1 MKRDKIGTVIFYC
14 LLAILGSVLIVSLF
28 VGCHVYTD
36 EEVEMIRCPQIQDT
50 VQIPDWDL
58 NVINDL

>member
-14 LLAILGSVLIVSLF
+14 LLAILGGVLIVSLF

-36 EEVEMIRCPQIQDT
+36 EEVELIRCPQMQDT
-50 VQIPDWDL
+50 VLIPDWEQ
-58 NVINDL
+58 VE

>member
-14 LLAILGSVLIVSLF
+14 LLAILGGILIVSLF

-36 EEVEMIRCPQIQDT
+36 EEVEMIRCPQVQDT
-50 VQIPDWDL
+50 VQIPDWEEAK
-58 NVINDL
+58 

>member
-14 LLAILGSVLIVSLF
+14 LLAILGGVLIVSLF

-36 EEVEMIRCPQIQDT
+36 EEIELIRCPQIRDT
-50 VQIPDWDL
+50 VQIPDWEE
-58 NVINDL
+58 VK

>member
-14 LLAILGSVLIVSLF
+14 LLAILGGILIVSLF

-36 EEVEMIRCPQIQDT
+36 EEVEMIRCPQILDT

>member
-14 LLAILGSVLIVSLF
+14 LLAILGGILIVSLF

-50 VQIPDWDL
+50 VHIPDWEEAK
-58 NVINDL
+58 

>member
-14 LLAILGSVLIVSLF
+14 LLAILGGVLIVSLF

-36 EEVEMIRCPQIQDT
+36 EEVKIIRCPQVQDT
-50 VQIPDWDL
+50 VQIPDWEQTE
-58 NVINDL
+58 

>member
-14 LLAILGSVLIVSLF
+14 LLAILGGVLIVSLF

-36 EEVEMIRCPQIQDT
+36 EEVEIIRCPQVQDT
-50 VQIPDWDL
+50 VQIPDWEQTE
-58 NVINDL
+58 

>member
-14 LLAILGSVLIVSLF
+14 LLAILGGILIVSLF

-36 EEVEMIRCPQIQDT
+36 EEVEIIRCPQVQDT
-50 VQIPDWDL
+50 VQIPDWEEAK
-58 NVINDL
+58 

>member
-14 LLAILGSVLIVSLF
+14 LLAMLGGILVASLF

-36 EEVEMIRCPQIQDT
+36 EEVEIIRCPQVQDT
-50 VQIPDWDL
+50 VQIPDWEQTE
-58 NVINDL
+58 

>member
-14 LLAILGSVLIVSLF
+14 LLAILGGVLIVSLF

-36 EEVEMIRCPQIQDT
+36 EEVEIIRCPQVQDT
-50 VQIPDWDL
+50 VHIPDWEEAK
-58 NVINDL
+58 

>member
-14 LLAILGSVLIVSLF
+14 LLAILGGILIVSLF

-36 EEVEMIRCPQIQDT
+36 EEVEIIRCPQVQDT
-50 VQIPDWDL
+50 VQIPDWEQTE
-58 NVINDL
+58 